1 MSKVLYIS
9 SEAFPLIKTGGLAD
23 VAGSLPVALLKES
36 QDVRLLLPAY
46 PQVLDKITGSKVRA
60 ESSYYNLPVEILE
73 TRLPGSNVIVWLVD
87 CPVLFNRP
95 GGPYAD
101 SNGDEWPDNA
111 LRFAVF
117 CHAAVDISLNR
128 LGLDWQPDI
137 THCNDWQSGL
147 VPALLSLHPER
158 PVTVFTIHNL
168 AYQGVFDKQT
178 FDDLHLPV
186 ELWHMHGVE
195 FYDYFSF
202 IKGGLAYAD
211 KITTVSP
218 SYAREILR
226 PEFGYGLDGLLQNQA
241 DHLSGILNG
250 IDEKHWNPGSDTHL
264 KHKYNR
270 RSLAKKSLNKI
281 ELQKQLSLPV
291 DQNIPMIGMI
301 SRLVQQKGLDIILQ
315 SLPSLLTMP
324 VQLVI
329 LGTGEPHY
337 EQQLV
342 NWANRHTERF
352 KVIIG
357 YDESLSHMIEAASD
371 IYLMPSTFEPCGLNQ
386 MYSLRYGTLPIA
398 TNVGGLADTVVNASE
413 ENIENGTANGFVLT
427 DQTAASLLAAVQHA
441 LSLYQEPKTWRQLQT
456 NAMSADFSWVSS
468 ADHYIILYQQALDE
482 RK

>member
-1 MSKVLYIS
+1 VSKVLYIS

-46 PQVLDKITGSKVRA
+46 SQVLDKISSSKVVA
-60 ESSYYNLPVEILE
+60 ECTYYNLPVQILE
-73 TRLPGSNVIVWLVD
+73 TKLPGSNVIVWLVD

-101 SNGDEWPDNA
+101 SNGQAWPDNA

-117 CHAAVDISLNR
+117 CHAAVDISLNK
-128 LGLDWQPDI
+128 LGLNWQPDVS
-137 THCNDWQSGL
+137 HCNDWQTGL
-147 VPALLSLHPER
+147 VPALLTLQPER
-158 PVTVFTIHNL
+158 PVTIFTIHNL
-168 AYQGVFDKQT
+168 AYQGVYDKQT

-218 SYAREILR
+218 SYAREILQ
-226 PEFGYGLDGLLQNQA
+226 PEFGYGLDGLLQNRV

-250 IDEKHWNPGSDTHL
+250 IDEKHWSPGSDTHL

-324 VQLVI
+324 IQLVI
-329 LGTGEPHY
+329 LGTGEAHY
-337 EQQLV
+337 EQQLIE
-342 NWANRHTERF
+342 WANRHTERF

-398 TNVGGLADTVVNASE
+398 SNVGGLADTVVNASE
-413 ENIENGTANGFVLT
+413 ENIEDGTANGFILKN
-427 DQTAASLLAAVQHA
+427 QTATALLAAVQHA
-441 LSLYQEPKTWRQLQT
+441 LSLYQQPQLWRQLQT
-456 NAMSADFSWVSS
+456 NAMSEDFSWVSS
-468 ADHYIILYQQALDE
+468 ADHYISLYQQALAD
-482 RK
+482 R